1 MNEFL
6 LIFHRD
12 ADFDAQMT
20 PEQLQ
25 AITTPW
31 MDWMG
36 GLAAQDKL
44 ANPGNRLNPDGKVVK
59 PDGIITNG
67 PYVEVKET
75 IGGYIVVRASSLD
88 EAAEIS
94 KGCPILSTGG
104 CVEVR
109 QIMQMQR

>member
-12 ADFDAQMT
+12 ANFDAQLT

-25 AITTPW
+25 AISKPW

-44 ANPGNRLNPDGKVVK
+44 ADRGNRLNADGKVVK

-67 PYVEVKET
+67 PYVEVKEA
-75 IGGYIVVRASSLD
+75 IGGYIVIRASSLD

-94 KGCPILSTGG
+94 KGCPILTTGG

-109 QIMQMQR
+109 QIMPMQR

>member
-12 ADFDAQMT
+12 ANFDAQMT
-20 PEQLQ
+20 AEQLQ
-25 AITTPW
+25 AITQPW

-44 ANPGNRLNPDGKVVK
+44 ANPGNRLNPDGKVLR
-59 PDGIITNG
+59 PEGIITNG
-67 PYVEVKET
+67 PYVEVKEAIAGYT
-75 IGGYIVVRASSLD
+75 IVRASSLD
-88 EAAEIS
+88 EAVELS

-109 QIMQMQR
+109 PITPMQR

>member
-12 ADFDAQMT
+12 ANFDAQMT

-25 AITTPW
+25 AVTTPW

-44 ANPGNRLNPDGKVVK
+44 ANPGNRLSPDGKVLR
-59 PDGIITNG
+59 PEGIITDG

-75 IGGYIVVRASSLD
+75 IGGYTIIRASSLD
-88 EAAEIS
+88 EALELS
-94 KGCPILSTGG
+94 KGCPILATGG

-109 QIMQMQR
+109 QILQMR